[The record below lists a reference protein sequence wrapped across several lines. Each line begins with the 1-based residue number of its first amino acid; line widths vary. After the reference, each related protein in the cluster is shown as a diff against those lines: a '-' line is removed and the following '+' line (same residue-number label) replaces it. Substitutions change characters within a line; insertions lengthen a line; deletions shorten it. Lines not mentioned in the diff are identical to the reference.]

1 MSKSG
6 MLSSRSERILGTSR
20 RGVSDRV
27 DSMLR
32 SKIKVSWRHMNA
44 EFRKV
49 ARGRQ
54 GIIDLRQ
61 LNLVLS
67 KFGIQ
72 LSHDDLLTTFNE
84 FDTQRRG
91 Q

>member
-1 MSKSG
+1 
-6 MLSSRSERILGTSR
+6 
-20 RGVSDRV
+20 
-27 DSMLR
+27 
-32 SKIKVSWRHMNA
+32 MNA

>member
-6 MLSSRSERILGTSR
+6 MLSSRSERIWNITK
-20 RGVSDRV
+20 GVSDRV

-32 SKIKVSWRHMNA
+32 SKNQSVLAMNA

-49 ARGRQ
+49 VRGRQ

-72 LSHDDLLTTFNE
+72 HHDDL
-84 FDTQRRG
+84 
-91 Q
+91 